1 MPDQLSPL
9 FDDLRGR
16 ALPQVR
22 PPGPDA
28 ARRTVHR
35 RATVRASVLAAVVL
49 AAFGTF
55 VVTQRT
61 SGGTVLPAASASA
74 GPSAS
79 SDLEPGRLDEAGPS
93 ASSDLEPGRLD
104 EAGPSASSE
113 FGSGRLDKAEVAAAL
128 VPGATYTDEMDAS
141 GQNVELE
148 AAEGLYRLTV
158 GCSGPASLPFTIMLD
173 DQVDQ
178 DGVLDCT
185 DDGEAGDYEFTMP
198 REGTVTVVFDQGG
211 QFDAYALKLTKL

>member
-55 VVTQRT
+55 IVTQRT
-61 SGGTVLPAASASA
+61 SGGTVLPAASAS
-74 GPSAS
+74 
-79 SDLEPGRLDEAGPS
+79 AGPS